1 MNLTVGQKVWSIQL
15 GDCEVVSIN
24 YENTYPV
31 LCMSGGVWK
40 CKYNLQ
46 GLSNISDKHPSLFL
60 SNPFEKVQGEKSSP
74 IDDFVAEM
82 KFSGPLIRNYT
93 TDRAQLLTSLF
104 NIYVDSGD
112 EIKKIA
118 KEKLLILLQEI

>member
-1 MNLTVGQKVWSIQL
+1 
-15 GDCEVVSIN
+15 
-24 YENTYPV
+24 
-31 LCMSGGVWK
+31 MSGRSFEYFLNGKITENEV
-40 CKYNLQ
+40 YR
-46 GLSNISDKHPSLFL
+46 SLFL

-93 TDRAQLLTSLF
+93 PDRAQLLTSLF

-112 EIKKIA
+112 EIKK
-118 KEKLLILLQEI
+118 

>member
-1 MNLTVGQKVWSIQL
+1 MDLTVGQKVWSIQL
-15 GDCEVVSIN
+15 GDCEVRIIEAGKVYCVNKLSGRSFEYFLNGKIT
-24 YENTYPV
+24 ENEVYR
-31 LCMSGGVWK
+31 
-40 CKYNLQ
+40 
-46 GLSNISDKHPSLFL
+46 SLFL

-93 TDRAQLLTSLF
+93 PDRAQLLTSLF

-118 KEKLLILLQEI
+118 KEKLLISLQEI